1 MYEEV
6 LDYLEQK
13 EGQLSKTIII
23 VFGVMIASLL
33 FSLYINNE
41 FETVLS
47 TIQDPVGTEQNIE
60 KDPAYILFSICL
72 IIELI
77 AAGVWFGFTIII
89 RGIRI
94 LERNAHGTPIRWWG

>member
-13 EGQLSKTIII
+13 EGQLSKTIFII
-23 VFGVMIASLL
+23 FGVMIASLL

-41 FETVLS
+41 FATVVS
-47 TIQDPVGTEQNIE
+47 AIQDPEGTKPDIVE
-60 KDPAYILFSICL
+60 DPAYILFVICL
-72 IIELI
+72 ITELI
-77 AAGVWFGFTIII
+77 AGGVWFGITIII

-94 LERNAHGTPIRWWG
+94 LERNAHGTPIQWWG